1 MFQNQLKLTVTASKR
16 TQNATQDCT
25 WQPLIGSKGSQY
37 GVIKIGRHFFFYML
51 AANKCHTL
59 R

>member
-25 WQPLIGSKGSQY
+25 WQPVIGSKGSQY
-37 GVIKIGRHFFFYML
+37 GVIKIGRHIFFFL
-51 AANKCHTL
+51 HVSS
-59 R
+59 